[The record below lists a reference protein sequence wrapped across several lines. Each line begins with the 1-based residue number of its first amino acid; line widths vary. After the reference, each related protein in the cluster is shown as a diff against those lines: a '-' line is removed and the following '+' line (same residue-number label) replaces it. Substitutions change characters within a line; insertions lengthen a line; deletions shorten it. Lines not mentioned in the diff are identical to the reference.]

1 MNRQGNIVSLVD
13 FSFNL
18 VLKLLQVMQ
27 HISDKRRLES
37 SILSIFLF
45 LHNLNIKKIPKVEFY
60 IHI

>member
-45 LHNLNIKKIPKVEFY
+45 LHNSNIKKIPKVEFY